1 MNNTLLPLQ
10 SDDVRCAERHETA
23 LNLARRNALRRLV
36 RCLFAEK
43 IIATDKLVFAPVG
56 PSAWLP
62 LWDTRALLFFS
73 NLESA
78 LADTFVNHG
87 TVTLIGANGTREEI
101 LSAARLIDLLLPYF
115 DFAPSEEGVAGL
127 ARDIANSIENDALAR
142 IHRDGWNADLRADI
156 DASAAAGFADYLRK
170 QLSVRDAAILLD
182 QWGALEG
189 HPFYP
194 TWKSKPDLNARQVA
208 ALSPEFNATVA
219 VRIAALRG
227 DMAHI
232 ERMPHVE
239 SYHDWFGENFPEV
252 WARWKGGLNEKG
264 LDERAWLPLPIHAWH
279 LEHFVHREYA
289 AEIEEGI
296 LMLDGPDIETWPTM
310 SFRTMM
316 PRLPG
321 AVPFIKLPVALWLT
335 SEQRSLQAKSIHM
348 GPRIS
353 TLIQRILADERG
365 FDQTLEIFPEEV
377 AFHYKHAVRQ
387 EDRPGRHLSVAFRAS
402 KEAFQRSD
410 GLLPV
415 TVASLLSASPID
427 GRPLAAELIETRD
440 ARRATAKTAETIEA
454 VEAWFRQYAHVV
466 THPVIGIYLLYGIA
480 LEAHQQNTSVLF
492 AADGTPKRLLIRDF
506 GDGRTYAPLM
516 AARGHTLEPYV
527 HPGILPTVFE
537 GDIEPVRAFVLDACF
552 VCHLHEMALLLTREY
567 GLAPTRLWEIL
578 HEETA
583 RSFDAFAS
591 RVDPT
596 LWETERAAFLEHPWP
611 TRSVLR
617 MHLLRY
623 ADYRLQHH
631 LPNPLRH
638 AVTALR
644 GTDR

>member
-1 MNNTLLPLQ
+1 MNKTLSLLQ
-10 SDDVRCAERHETA
+10 SDDARYAERCESA
-23 LNLARRNALRRLV
+23 LNVAQRNALRRVV

-43 IIATDKLVFAPVG
+43 IIAKDNLVFAPLG
-56 PSAWLP
+56 RSAWLP
-62 LWDTRALLFFS
+62 LWNRHALLFFS
-73 NLESA
+73 DLEA
-78 LADTFVNHG
+78 TWADTFVNHG
-87 TVTLIGANGTREEI
+87 TLTLIEAGSAREEI
-101 LSAARLIDLLLPYF
+101 TSAAALIDLLLPYF
-115 DFAPSEEGVAGL
+115 DFTPGEEGVAGL
-127 ARDIANSIENDALAR
+127 ARDMANSVENDALAR
-142 IHRDGWNADLRADI
+142 IHRNAWNADLRAQI
-156 DASAAAGFADYLRK
+156 AASGAAGFVDYLRH

-182 QWGALEG
+182 QWGSLEG

-194 TWKSKPDLNARQVA
+194 TWKSKPDLNALQVA
-208 ALSPEFNATVA
+208 ALSPEFNATVT

-227 DMAHI
+227 DMAYI

-239 SYHDWFGENFPEV
+239 HYHDWFSERFPEA
-252 WARWKGGLNEKG
+252 WASWKDGLNAKG

-279 LEHFVHREYA
+279 LVHFVHKEYA
-289 AEIEEGI
+289 AEIEEGV
-296 LMLDGPDIETWPTM
+296 LLLDGPDIETWPTM

-321 AVPFIKLPVALWLT
+321 GVPFIKLPVALWLT

-365 FDQTLEIFPEEV
+365 FDGTLEIFPEEV

-402 KEAFQRSD
+402 DEAFERSD

-415 TVASLLSASPID
+415 TVASLLTASPVD
-427 GRPLAAELIETRD
+427 GRALATELIETGGA
-440 ARRATAKTAETIEA
+440 ARASAETAET
-454 VEAWFRQYAHVV
+454 WFRRYAHVV

-492 AADGTPKRLLIRDF
+492 APDGTPKSLLIRDF
-506 GDGRTYAPLM
+506 GDGRTYAPLL
-516 AARGHTLEPYV
+516 AQRGHTLKPYV
-527 HPGILPTVFE
+527 HPGILPTVFD
-537 GDIEPVRAFVLDACF
+537 GDIEPVRSFVLDACF

-591 RVDPT
+591 RVDAR
-596 LWETERAAFLEHPWP
+596 LWKAERTAFLDDPWP

-617 MHLLRY
+617 MHLLNY
-623 ADYRLQHH
+623 ADYRLQHA
-631 LPNPLRH
+631 LPNPLRQ
-638 AVTALR
+638 AAAAAPR
-644 GTDR
+644 GIDQ